1 MNTEDA
7 RTLRHWL
14 STPQRILLIPHKNP
28 DGDAMGACLGL
39 QQFLLGFQDDVVV
52 ACPNEFP
59 AFLKWMPGAADVI
72 LHTKDPEG
80 VARQIR
86 EADLIFTLD
95 FNSLDRTGAMAEA
108 LETTRARL
116 VMIDHHQSP
125 GDYAHLTYSD
135 PKMSSTCEMVY
146 RTIQALEGEGKLSAD
161 GASCLY
167 AGILTDTG
175 SFKFASTT
183 PETLRVAARLM
194 DCGADHVE
202 IHRQIFDTN
211 RPERLRLLGIAL
223 NNLKILP
230 SFRTAYITLSQEELD
245 QCDFRKGD
253 TEGFV
258 NYGLSV
264 DGVVLAA
271 IFIENREEGI
281 VKISLRS
288 RGAFSVNKMARAHFE
303 GGGHINAA
311 GGRSAESLEETA
323 ARFESLLPDY
333 KPELLAV

>member
-39 QQFLLGFQDDVVV
+39 QQFLSGFQDDVAV

-59 AFLKWMPGAADVI
+59 AFLKWMPGAEEVSFYS
-72 LHTKDPEG
+72 KDPEG

-95 FNSLDRTGAMAEA
+95 FNALNRTGDMADA
-108 LETTRARL
+108 LESTQARM

-125 GDYAHLTYSD
+125 EDYAHLTYSD

-146 RTIQALEGEGKLSAD
+146 RTIQALEVEGELSSD

-183 PETLRVAARLM
+183 PETLRVAAELM

-223 NNLKILP
+223 NNMKILP
-230 SFRTAYITLSQEELD
+230 SFRAAYITLSQEELD

-258 NYGLSV
+258 NYGLSI

-271 IFIENREEGI
+271 IFIESKEEGI

-288 RGAFSVNKMARAHFE
+288 RGAFSVNEVARAHFK

-311 GGRSAESLEETA
+311 GGRSEEGLKETA
-323 ARFESLLPDY
+323 ARFESLLPEY
-333 KPELLAV
+333 KTELLAV

>member
-258 NYGLSV
+258 NYGLSLE
-264 DGVVLAA
+264 GVKLAV
-271 IFIENREEGI
+271 IMVENKQEEI
-281 VKISLRS
+281 IKMSFRS
-288 RGAFSVNKMARAHFE
+288 KGDFDVNTFARKHFN
-303 GGGHINAA
+303 GGGHVNAA
-311 GGRSAESLEETA
+311 GGMSTLSLTETK
-323 ARFESLLPDY
+323 EKLHQIILQYSPNLQ
-333 KPELLAV
+333 